1 MNLQPTGGMQDFINR
16 RFYRIVAGLFVL
28 QGLFWILTPLLLEG
42 SIRLDVAEGAMDG
55 PEWRLSYLRH
65 PPMSSWLTG
74 LASQAHAFRYA
85 AVYAIGWALASG
97 AFVIVAL
104 FLRRA
109 DRAEAGLTAMVAG
122 LVSPFATYVPLQ
134 LNHNVTLTFFWAAT
148 LSTAWLAFE
157 GGSLLGWVAFGVAVG
172 LGIWAKYA
180 LLHLVGPL
188 GLLLLLTPAWR
199 RRLSTPGPW
208 IAAAICIAIVTPHF
222 VDVISAGDTTLDF
235 AARTQDASALVRAG
249 WIGEFLL
256 DSLLCNLFMALV
268 AGLIVGFARLPAAAA
283 AMMRPATAQRLDW
296 FLVAAALGPVL
307 IVVLAAPW
315 GKQPHYLWMS
325 AFNVSFAAFWGRAA
339 SRASLADGDRAAR
352 RLLPV
357 YAAFASL
364 AVLGYVAIAEIGPH
378 YWRPLRY
385 VDMDGPALAR
395 LAQDYWARHE
405 GGPIPYIVSYGGVR
419 IWPGMQAAG
428 SIVFDLPY
436 RVHALV
442 EAKPAMSSWIDV
454 KDLRRRDALVVS
466 VKALS
471 DGDELLGTPV
481 RDVARFDRPTLR
493 GAKTEP
499 IYFAILPA
507 AN

>member
-1 MNLQPTGGMQDFINR
+1 MRDFINR

-28 QGLFWILTPLLLEG
+28 QGLFWILTPLLFEG

-74 LASQAHAFRYA
+74 LASHAGAFRYA

-109 DRAEAGLTAMVAG
+109 DRAEAGLTALVAG
-122 LVSPFATYVPLQ
+122 LASPFATYVPLQ
-134 LNHNVTLTFFWAAT
+134 VNHNITLMFFWAAT

-157 GGSLLGWVAFGVAVG
+157 GGALSGWIAFGVAVG
-172 LGIWAKYA
+172 LGMWAKYA

-188 GLLLLLTPAWR
+188 GALLLLTPAWR
-199 RRLSTPGPW
+199 RQLSTPGPW
-208 IAAAICIAIVTPHF
+208 IAAAICIAIVTPHLI
-222 VDVISAGDTTLDF
+222 DVIRTGDTTLDF
-235 AARTQDASALVRAG
+235 ASRMEHASALVRAG

-256 DSLLCNLFMALV
+256 DCLLCNIFMALV
-268 AGLIVGFARLPAAAA
+268 AGLIAGFSRLPAAAW

-296 FLVAAALGPVL
+296 FLAAAALGPVL

-315 GKQPHYLWMS
+315 GKEPHYLWMS

-339 SRASLADGDRAAR
+339 SRVSMAGADHDRPAR

-357 YAAFASL
+357 YAVFASL
-364 AVLGYVAIAEIGPH
+364 AVTGYAAIAEIAPH

-405 GGPIPYIVSYGGVR
+405 SGPIPYIVSYGGVR

-436 RVHALV
+436 RVHTLV
-442 EAKPAMSSWIDV
+442 EARPDMSSWIDI

-466 VKALS
+466 VKVLR
-471 DGDELLGTPV
+471 DGDELLGASV
-481 RDVARFDRPTLR
+481 RDAESFDRPTLR
-493 GAKTEP
+493 GARTEP
-499 IYFAILPA
+499 ISFAILPA
-507 AN
+507 AK